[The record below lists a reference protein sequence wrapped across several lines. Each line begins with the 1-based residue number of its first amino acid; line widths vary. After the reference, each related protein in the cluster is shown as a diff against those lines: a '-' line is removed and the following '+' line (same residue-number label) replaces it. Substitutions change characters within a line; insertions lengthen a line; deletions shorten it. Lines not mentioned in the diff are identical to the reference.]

1 MDFHSLTRKELQT
14 LLQAERNPSE
24 HHQCIE
30 TRICLVEGLEELL
43 NQSPEKA
50 MIGSVSIPR
59 TAARTHHSEKGR
71 QRRARKLT
79 TIDSRL
85 LLPPQPP
92 GGGLRLPRLAKRRRP
107 QTETTTSV
115 QRAYST
121 RRSVR
126 LLGKTMAKM
135 SLDKESN
142 MASSIEELSTD
153 TTNFSEQSE
162 GSVVKG
168 SDMQTVS
175 DMSSKGIDASE
186 VFLRAKIK

>member
-1 MDFHSLTRKELQT
+1 MCQ
-14 LLQAERNPSE
+14 
-24 HHQCIE
+24 
-30 TRICLVEGLEELL
+30 VEGLEELL

-59 TAARTHHSEKGR
+59 TAARTTTQRKAAKEEPESSQPLTR
-71 QRRARKLT
+71 TTRRAATRKT
-79 TIDSRL
+79 VAEEVDQEKTEV
-85 LLPPQPP
+85 PPKTPAAP
-92 GGGLRLPRLAKRRRP
+92 STRRRAP
-107 QTETTTSV
+107 AASARQKTEAQTETTTSV

-135 SLDKESN
+135 SLDKEN
-142 MASSIEELSTD
+142 TMASSIEELSTD

-168 SDMQTVS
+168 KSGDFHLT
-175 DMSSKGIDASE
+175 IC
-186 VFLRAKIK
+186 

>member
-1 MDFHSLTRKELQT
+1 MCQ
-14 LLQAERNPSE
+14 
-24 HHQCIE
+24 
-30 TRICLVEGLEELL
+30 VEGLEELL

-59 TAARTHHSEKGR
+59 TAARTTTRRKAAKEEPESSQPLTR
-71 QRRARKLT
+71 TTRRAATRKTVAEEVDQEKTEVPPKTPAAAPT
-79 TIDSRL
+79 T
-85 LLPPQPP
+85 
-92 GGGLRLPRLAKRRRP
+92 RRRAP
-107 QTETTTSV
+107 AASARQKTEAQTETTTSV

-135 SLDKESN
+135 SLDKESTI
-142 MASSIEELSTD
+142 ASSIEELSTD

-168 SDMQTVS
+168 KSGDFHLM
-175 DMSSKGIDASE
+175 IC
-186 VFLRAKIK
+186 